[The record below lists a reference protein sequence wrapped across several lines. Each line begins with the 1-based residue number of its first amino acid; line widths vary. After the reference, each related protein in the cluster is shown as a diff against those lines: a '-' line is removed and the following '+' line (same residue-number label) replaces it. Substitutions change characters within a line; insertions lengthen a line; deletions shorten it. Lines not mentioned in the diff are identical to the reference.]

1 MVMFD
6 PRRSSQGR
14 AFEEQ
19 FRRYRDLLED
29 MDWIRKQVPVAELA
43 REAPMLDCWAFG
55 SRPAACLLGHT
66 TGHPLLPGTGRL
78 VTTSDL
84 CLISADGAWART
96 LSRWYRLGD
105 SLDLMAAAHGETPT
119 WQ

>member
-19 FRRYRDLLED
+19 FRRYRNLLED
-29 MDWIRKQVPVAELA
+29 MGRIRKQVPVEELA
-43 REAPMLDCWAFG
+43 GEAPMLDRWAFG
-55 SRPAACLLGHT
+55 NRPATCLVGHA

-105 SLDLMAAAHGETPT
+105 PYAVSDAAHGEAPT